1 MDIELNKVNNYTT
14 TEDEMK
20 GHLYKN
26 ENHKYKS
33 NGPADGS
40 IIAKPISTLSA
51 IWSHIE
57 SSPSPSIRAE
67 RGETLKTIQTL
78 WLTGSQKKVKKSKQL
93 VGHLNSIKFLF
104 IAYHLRGYI
113 RPFTLISENINF
125 WHFFWSTE
133 GLFVIFKEALIEKI
147 EKLDFWHS

>member
-1 MDIELNKVNNYTT
+1 MDIELNKGNNYIT

-20 GHLYKN
+20 DHLYKN

-67 RGETLKTIQTL
+67 RGETLKTIQTPNFM
-78 WLTGSQKKVKKSKQL
+78 TYRVAEKSEKKV
-93 VGHLNSIKFLF
+93 NSL
-104 IAYHLRGYI
+104 
-113 RPFTLISENINF
+113 
-125 WHFFWSTE
+125 
-133 GLFVIFKEALIEKI
+133 
-147 EKLDFWHS
+147 LDI

>member
-1 MDIELNKVNNYTT
+1 MDIALLSIPYTVKT

-51 IWSHIE
+51 I
-57 SSPSPSIRAE
+57 
-67 RGETLKTIQTL
+67 
-78 WLTGSQKKVKKSKQL
+78 
-93 VGHLNSIKFLF
+93 
-104 IAYHLRGYI
+104 
-113 RPFTLISENINF
+113 
-125 WHFFWSTE
+125 
-133 GLFVIFKEALIEKI
+133 
-147 EKLDFWHS
+147 